1 MRLRPVILVTAAL
14 TLAGCGGERTVS
26 PKPQEVSGSVPT
38 QSAPA
43 TTSTTTTGGGGG
55 GGGGTQTTTTGG
67 GGGGGGGGAADGKA
81 VFASNGCGSCHTYKP
96 AGSKASIG
104 PDLDKLATYA
114 KQAKKPLPAFV
125 RASTIPSSAIRAPS
139 SPSRR
144 AAAGCD
150 TCRFRSSSPARRSG
164 PCTTKASA

>member
-43 TTSTTTTGGGGG
+43 TTSTTSSGG

-67 GGGGGGGGAADGKA
+67 GGGGGGAANGKSL
-81 VFASNGCGSCHTYKP
+81 FASNGCVSCHTYKP
-96 AGSKASIG
+96 AGSKASVG

-114 KQAKKPLPAFV
+114 KQAKKPLAAFTEESIVNPNAYVQPGFPANVMPSF
-125 RASTIPSSAIRAPS
+125 ASLSKSQVDALVT
-139 SPSRR
+139 
-144 AAAGCD
+144 
-150 TCRFRSSSPARRSG
+150 FL
-164 PCTTKASA
+164 TKGS